1 MGAKHPAQR
10 HQPIL
15 RTHQTLKKK
24 LQWHTTF
31 GMIDILAQVMRDGNR
46 GALRHPFRDFAK
58 VSNRCASLTLQR
70 RISDFAA
77 ERSFH
82 QTATALREH
91 YRIEVPLYTIDKA
104 TAAIS
109 REAKHFNSKAPAD
122 IKPAKTLISEVD
134 GSMLP
139 IVGFSD
145 APPIGPDGKRPDK
158 RKLRH
163 CHWKEIRVATTRV
176 PGSVETWYGV
186 ALGEPLSVG
195 CMMSECAKFKG
206 LHSDTH
212 IHAIADGASW
222 ISEQYD
228 RHFGTR
234 CKFHVDFWHVC
245 QYLSAA
251 AKSTAMN
258 SDEREIWLES
268 QKQSLLA
275 SEAKAVIAALESLIP
290 LGKDGDESCPVGTAI
305 SYLKKRA
312 HQLDYREA
320 IRQKLPIGSGEVES
334 AHRHI
339 LQKRLKIPGAW
350 WRQERAEEMAQLRAM
365 RANQRWN
372 DFWIQKAA

>member
-1 MGAKHPAQR
+1 
-10 HQPIL
+10 
-15 RTHQTLKKK
+15 
-24 LQWHTTF
+24 
-31 GMIDILAQVMRDGNR
+31 MIGIVVQVMRDGNR
-46 GALRHPFRDFAK
+46 GPLRHPFRDFAK

-70 RISDFAA
+70 RITDFAA
-77 ERSFH
+77 ERGFR

-109 REAKHFNSKAPAD
+109 REAKHFNSQAPAD

-139 IVGFSD
+139 IVGFRD
-145 APPIGPDGKRPDK
+145 APPTGPDGKRTDR

-176 PGSVETWYGV
+176 PGSVDTWYGV

-206 LHSDTH
+206 MRSDTH

-228 RHFGTR
+228 RQFGTR

-245 QYLSAA
+245 DYLAA
-251 AKSTAMN
+251 AANSTAMD
-258 SDEREIWLES
+258 SGERKTWLET
-268 QKQSLLA
+268 QKQSLRA
-275 SEAKAVIAALESLIP
+275 SEAEAVIVALEVLIP
-290 LGKDGDESCPVGTAI
+290 GEKGGEESSPTGTAI

-320 IRQKLPIGSGEVES
+320 IRQELPIGSGEVES

-350 WRQERAEEMAQLRAM
+350 WRQDRAEEMAQLRAM